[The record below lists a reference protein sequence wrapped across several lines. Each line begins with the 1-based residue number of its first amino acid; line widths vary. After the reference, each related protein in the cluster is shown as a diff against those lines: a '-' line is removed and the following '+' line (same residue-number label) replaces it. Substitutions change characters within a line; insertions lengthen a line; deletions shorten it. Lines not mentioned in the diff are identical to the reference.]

1 MSYYILLFLV
11 LLIYA
16 YIYDG
21 FVFNENIS
29 YVRIGKLYTYLLLL
43 FVIFFTG
50 LRIPGIDHDYNT
62 YISWLSGDKKNFI
75 AYILQGKDIGFLSL
89 YKLVT
94 FLSNNLAL
102 FFIIIAAISV
112 IAKYTFCKLAF
123 DNKFVGILVL
133 LVFSRLYLTQEF
145 TQVRVAIAMG
155 IASCAVLYWYN
166 NKKKISIVLMLTGL
180 TFHLSVIIIPLFFII
195 YNYCSFLKKR
205 YVLFFIP
212 LIAYFLSPL
221 CIEAM
226 HLIGSSRIEV
236 YIDGSY
242 HTTKL
247 SVFSTYYLIRLF
259 IFYFI
264 LAFVFNDINEKEK
277 IFVYFLACSL
287 FLQVIF
293 SWNDVFSLRFTE
305 VLGLFDLSALILPLK
320 YLSRKF
326 KLVYFLFI
334 VLFSFVF
341 FYSSLKIVQPYDN
354 YIMLMLK

>member
-1 MSYYILLFLV
+1 M
-11 LLIYA
+11 
-16 YIYDG
+16 
-21 FVFNENIS
+21 NKNIA
-29 YVRIGKLYTYLLLL
+29 YVRIGNIYTYLLLL
-43 FVIFFTG
+43 FVIFFAG
-50 LRIPGIDHDYNT
+50 LRVPGVDHDYNT

-75 AYILQGKDIGFLSL
+75 AYVLQGKDIGFLSL

-94 FLSNNLAL
+94 FFSNNLAL

-166 NKKKISIVLMLTGL
+166 NKRKISFALMLTGL
-180 TFHLSVIIIPLFFII
+180 TFHLSVIIIPLFFLI
-195 YNYCSFLKKR
+195 YNYCSFLKRR

-212 LIAYFLSPL
+212 LVAYFLSPL

-236 YIDGSY
+236 YINGSY

-247 SVFSTYYLIRLF
+247 SVFSAYYLIRLF
-259 IFYFI
+259 LFYFI
-264 LAFVFNDINEKEK
+264 LFFVFNKTNEKEK
-277 IFVYFLACSL
+277 IYIYFLACSL
-287 FLQVIF
+287 FLQVVF

-305 VLGLFDLSALILPLK
+305 VLALFDLSALILPLK
-320 YLSRKF
+320 YLSKQFR
-326 KLVYFLFI
+326 LGYFVFI
-334 VLFSFVF
+334 VLVSFLF
-341 FYSSLKIVQPYDN
+341 FYSSLKIVLPYNN
-354 YIMLMLK
+354 YILMMIK